1 MVKTTFDLSVC
12 TRCGLCT
19 KVCPAKIITLNNDKS
34 PTVTNDVQERCIV
47 CGHCEALCPVHAIS
61 VIGDNLIDAVAT
73 FNSAIAPEQFES
85 YCLKRRSIRS
95 YKKEPVDHETIE
107 HFLDIGRYA
116 PSGGNRH
123 TVEWTVLYTPE
134 IMHTAIDGTIEWMRQ
149 TVRHSPEF
157 AAKIG
162 MPNHIAAWEAH
173 IDSIC
178 RGAPHCIVAH
188 AHKDDVM
195 GLTDGV
201 IALSHIE
208 LAAPSFGVGAC
219 WGGYLYLAANAYPQL
234 KDSLGIPSDHT
245 CSGALMFGYPAITY
259 AGIPKRKAAP
269 VVWK

>member
-19 KVCPAKIITLNNDKS
+19 KVCPAKIITLNQDKS

-61 VIGDNLIDAVAT
+61 VINDNLVGAVT
-73 FNSAIAPEQFES
+73 TSDGVIAAGQFED

-95 YKKEPVDHETIE
+95 YKKELVDRATIE

-123 TVEWTVLYTPE
+123 TVEWTVLYTAQ

-149 TVRHSPEF
+149 IVQHNPEY
-157 AAKIG
+157 ATKLN
-162 MPNHIAAWEAH
+162 MTNLIAAWEAH
-173 IDSIC
+173 IDVIC
-178 RGAPHCIVAH
+178 RGAPHCIIAH
-188 AHKDDVM
+188 VHKDDAM

-219 WGGYLYLAANAYPQL
+219 WGGFLYVAVNSYPLL
-234 KDSLGIPSDHT
+234 KESLGIPQDHT
-245 CSGALMFGYPAITY
+245 CAGALMFGYPAITY